1 MRGINLSPKTPLSQI
16 ALYKVPCQR
25 KHQEKVMKGAR
36 VGKKKKKKEEK
47 IQLQSPQSP
56 GSKELLTSSQVSTFI
71 HWRCI

>member
-25 KHQEKVMKGAR
+25 KHQEKVMKGER
-36 VGKKKKKKEEK
+36 VGKKKEKE
-47 IQLQSPQSP
+47 IQLQSRQSP